1 MDLRSITT
9 DVLLFN
15 MILYLC
21 LPLWLLMGFADYYCH
36 RKSKIEFT
44 TGMKESIYHAVM
56 GIQIGI
62 PVFLGLF
69 FKINVLLLLLMIVVL
84 IFHEWVAHH
93 DVKYALHK
101 REISIMETHVHSFL
115 EVLPFVIVGLIVCIN
130 WPAFVDLITFN
141 WANHMSLT
149 LREKPLDFWYV
160 CGYVSLMLFAD
171 VLPFLEEFLR
181 CYRHRNSINPD
192 TKGITS

>member
-36 RKSKIEFT
+36 RKSQIEFT

-69 FKINVLLLLLMIVVL
+69 FKINVLLLLLMILVL

-130 WPAFVDLITFN
+130 WSAFVDLITLN
-141 WANHMSLT
+141 WTNHFSLVV
-149 LREKPLDFWYV
+149 REKPLDFWYV
-160 CGYVSLMLFAD
+160 CGYVTLMLIAD
-171 VLPFLEEFLR
+171 VVPFAEEFYR
-181 CYRHRNSINPD
+181 CWRHRQSINPD